1 MSNSKPR
8 IAIVGAGVIGL
19 SVGLCLTEMYGQQL
33 DLTIN
38 AERFSP
44 DTTSDSAGA
53 IFVPG
58 GNYVPGGSDSFEQ
71 DAVKWEIRTFNR
83 LKYLNKTFG
92 EDKTGIQ
99 LTPSYKYYKEKQPTP
114 WFKDLLIDFKELSK
128 SEAKARNL
136 PHTRFKTIWS
146 FYTFLIRGE
155 TYLPWMMKKIK
166 ENGGLIVQYKVESLS
181 ELSGYDIVINCTGLG
196 ARELVG
202 DESLFPVQGQLVV
215 VKAPW
220 VKTMHH
226 NREHDLSNI
235 AYVLPRKDVVLL
247 GGTSEPFN
255 WSTTPDPKTAEA
267 IYEKCLEL
275 VPELKGAEV
284 IGGWACLRPI
294 RYRVRLELETHPNS
308 PMVIH
313 NYGHGGHGIILS
325 WGCALDTVEL
335 VQECL
340 QKRGFTLRTTSKL

>member
-1 MSNSKPR
+1 M
-8 IAIVGAGVIGL
+8 I
-19 SVGLCLTEMYGQQL
+19 
-33 DLTIN
+33 
-38 AERFSP
+38 
-44 DTTSDSAGA
+44 
-53 IFVPG
+53 
-58 GNYVPGGSDSFEQ
+58 
-71 DAVKWEIRTFNR
+71 
-83 LKYLNKTFG
+83 
-92 EDKTGIQ
+92 
-99 LTPSYKYYKEKQPTP
+99 
-114 WFKDLLIDFKELSK
+114 
-128 SEAKARNL
+128 
-136 PHTRFKTIWS
+136 
-146 FYTFLIRGE
+146 
-155 TYLPWMMKKIK
+155 KKIK

-235 AYVLPRKDVVLL
+235 AYVLPCKDVVLL

-275 VPELKGAEV
+275 VLELKGAEV

-294 RYRVRLELETHPNS
+294 QYRVRLKLETHPNS

-325 WGCALDTVEL
+325 WGCALDTVE
-335 VQECL
+335 CL
-340 QKRGFTLRTTSKL
+340 QKRGFTLQTTSKL